1 MVDAASLG
9 ALGFL
14 AALIIPLIIIGI
26 AVYIYAAIVLMTIA
40 QKTKTENAWL
50 AWIPIAN
57 IYLMTQ
63 VGEVSGWWTLLVLAA
78 IIPILGSFVVMA
90 MIVYLWWKIAE
101 RLDKPGWYGI
111 LMLIPV
117 VNLVIMGMLAWGKD

>member
-9 ALGFL
+9 MLGFL

-26 AVYIYAAIVLMTIA
+26 ALYIYAAIVLMTIA
-40 QKTKTENAWL
+40 KKTKTENAWL